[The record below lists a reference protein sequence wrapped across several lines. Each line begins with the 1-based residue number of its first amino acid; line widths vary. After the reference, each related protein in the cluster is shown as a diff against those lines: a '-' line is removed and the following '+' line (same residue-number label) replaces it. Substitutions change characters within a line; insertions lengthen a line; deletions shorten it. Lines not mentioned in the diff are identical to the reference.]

1 MNVSKASLNW
11 RDAGGMLITASNN
24 STKQTKI
31 MKKHFWN
38 YMQAKLSVK

>member
-31 MKKHFWN
+31 MKNIFEITCK
-38 YMQAKLSVK
+38 QSPL